1 MLSTTIETILAG
13 NKTLAPRGKTDKYFL
28 LAPGSFGYRG
38 YLDDAIRYI
47 EQKQLL
53 DAPLFAKFVRVFT
66 EEPKLDPRDLGWRGE
81 YWGKMMRGGC
91 ITYAYTQDPE
101 LYRVL
106 SDTAKDMI
114 AAAEEDG
121 RISSYTR
128 ETEFDG
134 WDMWARKYVMLGL
147 LYFVEICHEEELAA
161 KALYTAKRE
170 ADTILAAV
178 GEGEGK
184 KEITKTARMW
194 AGVASSSVLEPIM
207 RIYHLTGEKKYLDFA
222 SYIVRSG
229 GSSVQNIFEDAY
241 RDELPLCRYK
251 VLKAY
256 EIISCFEGLLEYYR
270 ATGIEKWRIAAVNL
284 GRRIREEELSI
295 IGSAGCWHELFDHT
309 VTRQLATHYAD
320 VMQET
325 CVTVT
330 YLKFSLQLLC
340 LTGDAAIADTMER
353 AIYNA
358 LLGAVNKEDDQKNGG
373 LPFDSYSPLLMNAR
387 GRFVGGKVI
396 LSDGS
401 FYGCCACI
409 GSAGTGLIPA
419 ASALLSPDGVV
430 MNLYLPGTVAT
441 QTPDGAPLELEI
453 QTEYPKDG
461 AVSLTVATNE
471 EKPFTIALRI
481 PAWSRRTV
489 LAVNGQL
496 QSAEPGTYR
505 ELRRVWHSGDRI
517 DLYLDMRTEILTP
530 PEEPLPDENSRYH
543 MALRRGPLILARD
556 SRLTGDIRTPVHFKE
571 TEKGYA
577 DVRLA
582 DAPDFPV
589 NFSFAAKQT
598 DGTELP
604 LVDYASAGRTFD
616 ANSLVCA
623 WMPTKNYYAFD
634 LSKPFRLTAC
644 CRYKNEKVG
653 TETRAPLALREGFL
667 CCVGKP
673 IGEPVFTAVP
683 QKDGS
688 VLIETGGR
696 FLSVNEEGNVVL
708 SDKGDRFTVG
718 FEGLNRIHIRTAD
731 GRYLAVKVN
740 SRGELPVYAKPGTTP
755 RPQNLFEVSAPDE
768 KTF

>member
-1 MLSTTIETILAG
+1 MLSTTVENILAG
-13 NKTLAPRGKTDKYFL
+13 NRTQAPREKTDRYFL

-38 YLDDAIRYI
+38 YADDAIRYI
-47 EQKQLL
+47 EKKQLL
-53 DAPLFAKFVRVFT
+53 DSALFAKFVRVFT
-66 EEPKLDPRDLGWRGE
+66 DEQKPDTADLGWRGE

-91 ITYAYTQDPE
+91 ITYAYTQNPE

-106 SDTAKDMI
+106 CATAEDMI
-114 AAAEEDG
+114 AAAEADG

-128 ETEFDG
+128 ESEFDG

-147 LYFVEICHEEELAA
+147 LYFVEICTEKELAD
-161 KALYTAKRE
+161 KALLCAKRE
-170 ADTILAAV
+170 ADTILAHV

-184 KEITKTARMW
+184 KDITKTARLW

-222 SYIVRSG
+222 TYLVNRG
-229 GSSVQNIFEDAY
+229 GSSVQNIFESAY

-256 EIISCFEGLLEYYR
+256 EMISCFEGLIEYYR
-270 ATGIEKWRIAAVNL
+270 ATGIEKWKTAAVNF

-309 VTRQLATHYAD
+309 AVRQLATRYAD

-373 LPFDSYSPLLMNAR
+373 LPFDSYSPLLMNTR
-387 GRFVGGKVI
+387 GRFVGGKKT
-396 LSDGS
+396 LPDGS

-419 ASALLSPDGVV
+419 ASALLSEVGVV
-430 MNLYLPGTVAT
+430 INLYLPGTIAT
-441 QTPDGAPLELEI
+441 RTPDGAPLEIEI
-453 QTEYPKDG
+453 DTDYPGGG
-461 AVSLTVATNE
+461 AIRLTVATNE

-481 PAWSRRTV
+481 PGWSHRTV

-496 QSAEPGTYR
+496 LSAEPGTFR

-517 DLYLDMRTEILTP
+517 DLYPDMRTEILTP
-530 PEEPLPDENSRYH
+530 PEGDLPDENSRYH
-543 MALRRGPLILARD
+543 VALRRGPLILARD
-556 SRLTGDIRTPVHFKE
+556 ARLPGDIRTPVHFRE
-571 TEKGYA
+571 TEVGYA
-577 DVRLA
+577 DVTPA
-582 DAPDFPV
+582 EAPDFPV

-598 DGTELP
+598 DGTDLP
-604 LVDYASAGRTFD
+604 LIDYASAGRTFD
-616 ANSLVCA
+616 AASLVSA
-623 WMPTKNYYAFD
+623 WMPTKNYAEYD
-634 LSKPFRLTAC
+634 LTKPFTLMAC
-644 CRYKNEKVG
+644 SRYKNNAIG
-653 TETRAPLALREGFL
+653 SETRAPLVLREGFL
-667 CCVGKP
+667 CTAEGRCHT
-673 IGEPVFTAVP
+673 PVFRAMP

-688 VLIETGGR
+688 VLLATGER
-696 FLSVNEEGNVVL
+696 FLAINEEGNVVL
-708 SDKGDRFTVG
+708 SDKGEHFRLG

-731 GRYLAVKVN
+731 GRYLGVKVY
-740 SRGELPVYAKPGTTP
+740 SRGELPVYASASTTA
-755 RPQNLFEVSAPDE
+755 RPQHLFEIHS
-768 KTF
+768 

>member
-1 MLSTTIETILAG
+1 MLSTTIDAILSG
-13 NKTLAPRGKTDKYFL
+13 NKTLAPRGKTDKYFP

-38 YLDDAIRYI
+38 LLDDAIRYI

-66 EEPKLDPRDLGWRGE
+66 EEPKPDTADLGWRGE

-91 ITYAYTQDPE
+91 ITYAYTQNPE

-106 SDTAKDMI
+106 SGTAAEMI

-128 ETEFDG
+128 ESEFDG
-134 WDMWARKYVMLGL
+134 WDMWCRKYVMLGL
-147 LYFVEICHEEELAA
+147 LYFVEICTDESLAA
-161 KALYTAKRE
+161 RALLCAKRE
-170 ADTILAAV
+170 ADTILAGV

-184 KEITKTARMW
+184 KDITKTARLW

-222 SYIVRSG
+222 TYIVNRG
-229 GSSVQNIFEDAY
+229 GSGVQNIFESAY
-241 RDELPLCRYK
+241 RDELPLCNYK
-251 VLKAY
+251 VHKAY
-256 EIISCFEGLLEYYR
+256 EMISCFEGLLEYYR

-284 GRRIREEELSI
+284 ARRIREEELSV

-340 LTGDAAIADTMER
+340 LTGDVAIADSMER

-358 LLGAVNKEDDQKNGG
+358 LLGAVNKEDDGKNGG

-387 GRFVGGKVI
+387 GRFIGGKKT

-409 GSAGTGLIPA
+409 GSAGTGLVPA
-419 ASALLSPDGVV
+419 ATALLSSDGVV

-441 QTPDGAPLELEI
+441 RTPDGAPLELEI
-453 QTEYPKDG
+453 ETEYPGDG
-461 AVSLTVATNE
+461 AVRLTVATNE
-471 EKPFTIALRI
+471 EKPFTLALRI

-496 QSAEPGTYR
+496 QSAVPGTYR

-530 PEEPLPDENSRYH
+530 PEGQLPDENSRH
-543 MALRRGPLILARD
+543 HVALRRGPLILARD
-556 SRLTGDIRTPVHFKE
+556 SRLPGDIRTPVRLKQSE
-571 TEKGYA
+571 AGYA
-577 DVRLA
+577 DVRPA
-582 DAPDFPV
+582 PAPDFPV
-589 NFSFAAKQT
+589 NFSFLAKMT

-623 WMPTKNYYAFD
+623 WMPTENYYAFD
-634 LSKPFRLTAC
+634 LSKPFRLVAC
-644 CRYKNEKVG
+644 SRYKNNDIG
-653 TETRAPLALREGFL
+653 SETRAPLVLREGFL
-667 CCVGKP
+667 CTAERLCR
-673 IGEPVFTAVP
+673 EPVFRTVP

-688 VLIETGGR
+688 VLLAVGER
-696 FLSVNEEGNVVL
+696 FLAVNEEGNVVL
-708 SDKGDRFTVG
+708 SDKGEHFRLG

-731 GRYLAVKVN
+731 GRVLGVKVY
-740 SRGELPVYAKPGTTP
+740 SRGELPVFATTSTVV
-755 RPQNLFEVSAPDE
+755 RPHHLFEVSGAGLA
-768 KTF
+768 

>member
-13 NKTLAPRGKTDKYFL
+13 NKTLAPRGKTDKYFP

-38 YLDDAIRYI
+38 YLDEAIRYI
-47 EQKQLL
+47 EKKQLL
-53 DAPLFAKFVRVFT
+53 DASLFAKFVRVFT
-66 EEPKLDPRDLGWRGE
+66 EEPKPDTKDLGWRGE

-106 SDTAKDMI
+106 CDTAKDMI

-147 LYFVEICHEEELAA
+147 LYFVEICTDEELAA
-161 KALYTAKRE
+161 AALSCAKRE
-170 ADTILAAV
+170 ADTILAHV
-178 GEGEGK
+178 GEEPGK
-184 KEITKTARMW
+184 KDIHKTARLW

-207 RIYHLTGEKKYLDFA
+207 RIYHLTGEQKYLDFA
-222 SYIVRSG
+222 TYLVKRG
-229 GSSVQNIFEDAY
+229 GSSVQNLFESAW
-241 RDELPLCRYK
+241 RDELPLFRYK

-256 EIISCFEGLLEYYR
+256 ETISCFEGLLEYYR

-284 GRRIREEELSI
+284 GRRIREEELSV

-340 LTGDAAIADTMER
+340 LTGDVTIADTMER

-387 GRFVGGKVI
+387 GRFVGGKKT

-430 MNLYLPGTVAT
+430 LNLYLPGTIAT
-441 QTPDGAPLELEI
+441 RTPDGAPLELEI
-453 QTEYPKDG
+453 ETEYPKDG
-461 AVSLTVATNE
+461 AISLTVATNE
-471 EKPFTIALRI
+471 ENPFTIALRI
-481 PAWSRRTV
+481 PGWSRRTV

-496 QSAEPGTYR
+496 QSATPGTYR

-543 MALRRGPLILARD
+543 VALRRGPLILARD
-556 SRLTGDIRTPVHFKE
+556 SRLPGDIRTPVHLKE
-571 TEKGYA
+571 TEQGYA
-577 DVRLA
+577 DVRLT

-598 DGTELP
+598 DGTDLP

-616 ANSLVCA
+616 ADSLVSA
-623 WMPTKNYYAFD
+623 WMPTRNYYAFD
-634 LSKPFRLTAC
+634 LTKPFCLVAC
-644 CRYKNEKVG
+644 SRYKNEHVG
-653 TETRAPLALREGFL
+653 TETRAPLVFREGFL
-667 CCVGKP
+667 CCAEKP
-673 IGEPVFTAVP
+673 CKEPVFTTVP

-688 VLIETGGR
+688 VQLAVGGR

-708 SDKGDRFTVG
+708 SDKGDHFTIG
-718 FEGLNRIHIRTAD
+718 FEGLNRVHIRTAD

-740 SRGELPVYAKPGTTP
+740 SHGELPVYANAAHTA
-755 RPQNLFEVSAPDE
+755 RPQHLFEVDGLA
-768 KTF
+768 